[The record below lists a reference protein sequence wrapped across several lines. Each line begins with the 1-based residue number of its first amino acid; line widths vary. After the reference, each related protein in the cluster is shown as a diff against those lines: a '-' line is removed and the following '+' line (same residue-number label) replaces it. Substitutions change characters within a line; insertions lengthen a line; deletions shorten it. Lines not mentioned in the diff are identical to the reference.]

1 MELYKIENLSFSYPT
16 AEKTAL
22 DGISLT
28 VNSGEFAVLAGKS
41 GCGKTTLLR
50 HLKPALTP
58 NGKRSGNIL
67 YKGQD
72 LREIDRRTEVSEI
85 GFVLQNPENQIV
97 TDKVW
102 HELAFGLESLGCKT
116 EVIRRRV
123 AEMASFFGIADWF
136 HRDVST
142 LSGGQKQMLNLAS
155 VMVTNPKVL
164 ILDEPTAQLDPIAA
178 SEFLHTVLRI
188 NRELGIT
195 VILSEH
201 RLEEVLPESDRMIVM
216 ENGKILCD
224 SKPSAVGSQLKEQG
238 NGMFAAMPA
247 AMRIYSAL
255 ESNSECPVS
264 VRDGAAFIEKYL
276 ENCKYS
282 RKVNRTDPPK
292 KRAAIEFK
300 DVFFR
305 YEKNGKDIVK
315 DLNLSVPEGS
325 LYAVVGANG
334 AGKSTMLS
342 LAAFL
347 LRPYRGSIKLF
358 GKKAEKYSERELYN
372 GTVALL
378 PQNPQTLFVKNSVRL
393 DLSEML
399 DGTPKEKT
407 ERIEKTAE
415 KVGISDLLDRHPYDL
430 SGGEQQRAAIAKLLL
445 LKPKILLLDEPTK
458 GMDATFKDSFGKLL
472 KTICGEGITVLIV
485 SHDIEFCADYADY
498 CAMFFDG
505 ATVSAALSREFFSG
519 NSFYT
524 TCANRIGRQFFENA
538 VTINEVV
545 ELCLTREKNQI

>member
-16 AEKTAL
+16 AGKNAL

-50 HLKPALTP
+50 QMKPTLTP
-58 NGKRSGNIL
+58 NGKRSGNIF

-72 LREIDRRTEVSEI
+72 LREIDRRTEVSDI

-247 AMRIYSAL
+247 AMRIYSEL
-255 ESNSECPVS
+255 ESNYECPVS
-264 VRDGAAFIEKYL
+264 VRDGATFIEKYL

-315 DLNLSVPEGS
+315 NLNLSVPEGS

-505 ATVSAALSREFFSG
+505 AIVSAALSREFFSD